1 MNINTRSQNTKRNI
15 TIGKMIR
22 EDRSL
27 RTKIDNLVI
36 SWFNM
41 YFGTYCDYKEA
52 CDDYWRH
59 QEEMEREEREY
70 RLQELNELL
79 VEL

>member
-1 MNINTRSQNTKRNI
+1 MT
-15 TIGKMIR
+15 
-22 EDRSL
+22 EY
-27 RTKIDNLVI
+27 KIHSDGSI
-36 SWFNM
+36 ESDGYMFRDK
-41 YFGTYCDYKEA
+41 YEFGIYCDYKEA

-70 RLQELNELL
+70 RLQELNKLL